1 MYCMYVLYVY
11 VWCVYECMGVC
22 VYAGLVKALCV
33 TCGLPEPPT

>member
-11 VWCVYECMGVC
+11 VCGVCMGVC